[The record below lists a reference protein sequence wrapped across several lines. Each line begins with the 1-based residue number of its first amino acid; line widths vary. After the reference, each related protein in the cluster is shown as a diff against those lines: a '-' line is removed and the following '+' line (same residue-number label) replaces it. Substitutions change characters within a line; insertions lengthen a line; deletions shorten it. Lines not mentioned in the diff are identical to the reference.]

1 MLIENNGDLMADDN
15 EKTNGEGREYLGICA
30 LWKSGKMLVS
40 QNIRKRLDK
49 DSGTSL
55 TDDDYKKD
63 ENQVRLIVMTN
74 QFKSN
79 DLLKDGADAHLLL
92 DVENYDEFLKYLALV
107 KRDFDNQMAN
117 ESGE

>member
-1 MLIENNGDLMADDN
+1 MLIENNGDLMVDDN

-79 DLLKDGADAHLLL
+79 DLLKNDADAHLLL

>member
-79 DLLKDGADAHLLL
+79 DLLKDGAWWVEYKRSKMLLPRMIYIPKWNKC
-92 DVENYDEFLKYLALV
+92 V
-107 KRDFDNQMAN
+107 
-117 ESGE
+117 S